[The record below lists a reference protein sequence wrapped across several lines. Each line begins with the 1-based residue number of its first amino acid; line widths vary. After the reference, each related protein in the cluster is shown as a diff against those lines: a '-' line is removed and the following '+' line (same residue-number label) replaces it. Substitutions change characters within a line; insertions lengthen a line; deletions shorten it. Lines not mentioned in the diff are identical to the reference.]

1 MKKRKE
7 NLKEVLT
14 RSMLHRRNAV
24 KQSSTIT
31 HLLGTCSHQEDAKTT
46 SLDPSAAFMESTA
59 AGSVMSYSSDL

>member
-1 MKKRKE
+1 
-7 NLKEVLT
+7 
-14 RSMLHRRNAV
+14 MLHRRNAV

-31 HLLGTCSHQEDAKTT
+31 HLFGTCSHQEDAKTT